1 MHAIRLLL
9 ATTLALLGLSGCL
22 ATKPEGPTTGDSGDW
37 TQAVAG
43 EPVALAVFKG
53 KREMVVVRDGVPQ
66 ETLPVRL
73 GRSPQGQKRRQ
84 GDLRTPEGVYRVCR
98 VKPSRFKSFVW
109 LDYPN
114 LADARQ
120 ALKDGRLTKSQYER
134 IAESIRQGD
143 CPPTDTPL
151 GGLVGIHGDYEE
163 PPRRYDWTE
172 GCIAMVDNKDLA
184 RVVKT
189 VRPGTAVAIF
199 P

>member
-1 MHAIRLLL
+1 MVVA
-9 ATTLALLGLSGCL
+9 AALALLGLSGCL
-22 ATKPEGPTTGDSGDW
+22 ATRPEASATAGAPEW
-37 TQAVAG
+37 TKAVAG

-66 ETLPVRL
+66 ETVPVRL
-73 GRSPQGQKRRQ
+73 GRSPQGQKLRQ

-98 VKPSRFKSFVW
+98 VKPSRYKSFLW

-114 LADARQ
+114 LDDARQ

-134 IAESIRQGD
+134 IAESFERGQ

-151 GGLVGIHGDYEE
+151 GGLVGIHGDHEE

-172 GCIAMVDNKDLA
+172 GCIATVDNKDLI
-184 RVVKT
+184 RLVQV
-189 VRPGTAVAIF
+189 VRPGTPVAIF